1 MFPYKIL
8 ADKKFKKVK
17 VIKNDIFK
25 DLRGYLFTIA
35 NNEIERKIIK
45 KKHNNYI
52 DKVTIRKKN
61 SLTGIHI
68 DSKSWKIITCLKGS
82 ILLVVVDCIIKSKNY
97 LTYSRILLDKC
108 NKSVVIPPKFG
119 VSYLCLSN
127 NSCIHYKFLFN
138 GSYNDVIQ
146 QKTLSWNDKR
156 ININWPIKKPFLSK
170 RDNF

>member
-68 DSKSWKIITCLKGS
+68 DSKSWKIIT
-82 ILLVVVDCIIKSKNY
+82 
-97 LTYSRILLDKC
+97 
-108 NKSVVIPPKFG
+108 F
-119 VSYLCLSN
+119 
-127 NSCIHYKFLFN
+127 YK
-138 GSYNDVIQ
+138 SYNRLL
-146 QKTLSWNDKR
+146 LSY
-156 ININWPIKKPFLSK
+156 PPLLLSCGGPKK
-170 RDNF
+170 N